1 MNKVMALLSMGVA
14 CGGEVRHF
22 DTGSPLYPIEDW
34 SCSHNE
40 TPFSA
45 HVEASTIDME
55 EWTAIEFSI
64 HDHNDSFKLPMKK
77 HEDGYWRTAGNIY
90 ELDCNSDMLGAF
102 WVYYEL

>member
-1 MNKVMALLSMGVA
+1 MNKTMALLSMGVA
-14 CGGEVRHF
+14 CGGEIRHF

-55 EWTAIEFSI
+55 AVSYT
-64 HDHNDSFKLPMKK
+64 HLTLP
-77 HEDGYWRTAGNIY
+77 TIY
-90 ELDCNSDMLGAF
+90 S
-102 WVYYEL
+102 V